1 MASVAIYVRKGNK
14 VLRVNPDEVDYYVN
28 HGWQHITED
37 GKVLREN
44 KKTYTAAEYN
54 ALKDENEALKNEI
67 AALKKKNKS
76 DD

>member
-1 MASVAIYVRKGNK
+1 MASVVIYVRKGNK

-44 KKTYTAAEYN
+44 KKTYSASEYN
-54 ALKDENEALKNEI
+54 ALKDENEALRKEI
-67 AALKKKNKS
+67 EALKKKAKS
-76 DD
+76 NE

>member
-1 MASVAIYVRKGNK
+1 MANVAIYVRKGNK

-54 ALKDENEALKNEI
+54 A
-67 AALKKKNKS
+67 
-76 DD
+76 